1 MFAVDANP
9 RGCAAKRRDE
19 RGFSGGQPS
28 PLLPCGA
35 YGHPESETMDIKE
48 LTDRINQFVTDK
60 GWYAADSIFP
70 QTPRNI
76 AISVAVEAAELLEHF
91 QFSETPK
98 DLEELAGELA
108 DVANYLFQLA
118 YLMNIDLERAILDK
132 LQRNYGRTWE

>member
-1 MFAVDANP
+1 
-9 RGCAAKRRDE
+9 
-19 RGFSGGQPS
+19 
-28 PLLPCGA
+28 
-35 YGHPESETMDIKE
+35 MDIKA

-60 GWYAADSIFP
+60 GWYAADSLFP

-118 YLMNIDLERAILDK
+118 YLLNIDLEQAILDK

>member
-1 MFAVDANP
+1 
-9 RGCAAKRRDE
+9 
-19 RGFSGGQPS
+19 
-28 PLLPCGA
+28 
-35 YGHPESETMDIKE
+35 MDIKQ

-91 QFSETPK
+91 QFSEVPK
-98 DLEELAGELA
+98 DTGELAGELA

-118 YLMNIDLERAILDK
+118 YLLDIDLEQAILAK
-132 LQRNYGRTWE
+132 LEQNYGRTWE

>member
-1 MFAVDANP
+1 
-9 RGCAAKRRDE
+9 
-19 RGFSGGQPS
+19 
-28 PLLPCGA
+28 
-35 YGHPESETMDIKE
+35 MDINE

-98 DLEELAGELA
+98 DPEALAGELA

-118 YLMNIDLERAILDK
+118 YLLNIDLERAILDK